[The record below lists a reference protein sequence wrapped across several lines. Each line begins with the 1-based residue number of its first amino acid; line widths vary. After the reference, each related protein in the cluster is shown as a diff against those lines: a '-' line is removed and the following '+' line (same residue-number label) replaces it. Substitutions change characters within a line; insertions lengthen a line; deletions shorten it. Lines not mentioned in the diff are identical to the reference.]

1 MIRLLFGALAL
12 WLSCAPAAA
21 QAISFKDKQ
30 ITLIVPSASGGGTDS
45 TARVVAAALP
55 AELPGNPAIVVRNIP
70 GADGTIAMNYFVQQT
85 AADGLSI
92 VIGTSIQSDP
102 THYRNV
108 NSKYD
113 PTKFRII
120 GGVGLG
126 GTVILIRN
134 DAIARLRDAKAQPI
148 VMGSLGGVP
157 RSGIQA
163 AAWGIGYLGWN
174 AKWVTGYRGTG
185 DIILALERG
194 EVDMMSTANLKTVS
208 RLVATGNFTILSQSG
223 SLENG
228 VVTKRPDFGDAPLLA
243 ELMKDALKD
252 QAVKKGFE
260 YWTSLTSLDKWF
272 ALPDG
277 TTQPVVDL
285 YRAAFVRAAKTKA
298 FIEGGRRVS
307 EDFATTDVGAVEQ
320 FLKVLGDA
328 DPGARGFMNQL
339 LRKQGLKIE

>member
-1 MIRLLFGALAL
+1 MMRLLGALAL
-12 WLSCAPAAA
+12 VLSCSIATA
-21 QAISFKDKQ
+21 QPLTFKDKT

-55 AELPGNPAIVVRNIP
+55 AELPGTPAIVVRNIP
-70 GADGTIAMNYFVQQT
+70 GADGTIAMNYFVQQV
-85 AADGLSI
+85 ASDGLTLA
-92 VIGTSIQSDP
+92 IGTSIQSDP
-102 THYRNV
+102 THYRNT

-126 GTVILIRN
+126 GTVVLARN
-134 DAIARLRDAKAQPI
+134 DALARLRDPKAQPV

-163 AAWGIGYLGWN
+163 AAWGIGFLGWN

-194 EVDMMSTANLKTVS
+194 EVDMMSTANLKTIS

-228 VVTKRPDFGDAPLLA
+228 VVTRRPDFGDAPLLA
-243 ELMKDALKD
+243 DLMRDSLKDA
-252 QAVKKGFE
+252 AVRKAFE
-260 YWTSLTSLDKWF
+260 YWTSLTSLDKWL
-272 ALPDG
+272 ALPGG
-277 TTQPVVDL
+277 TPQAIVDL
-285 YRAAFVRAAKTKA
+285 YRASFARAAKTQA
-298 FIEGGRRVS
+298 FIDGGRRVS
-307 EDFATTDVGAVEQ
+307 EDFETTDVAAVEQ
-320 FLKVLGDA
+320 FLQTLGAA
-328 DPGARGFMNQL
+328 DPDARGFMNGL

>member
-1 MIRLLFGALAL
+1 MRQLLCGTLAL
-12 WLSCAPAAA
+12 LLSCLTAMA
-21 QAISFKDKQ
+21 QPISFKDKT

-45 TARVVAAALP
+45 TARVVAASLP

-85 AADGLSI
+85 AADGLTMA
-92 VIGTSIQSDP
+92 IGTSIQSDP
-102 THYRNV
+102 THYRNA

-113 PTKFRII
+113 PTRFRII

-126 GTVILIRN
+126 GTVIIARN
-134 DAIARLRDAKAQPI
+134 DSLARLRDPKMPPV
-148 VMGSLGGVP
+148 VMGSLGGIP

-228 VVTKRPDFGDAPLLA
+228 VVTKRPDFGDAPLLVD
-243 ELMKDALKD
+243 LMKTALED
-252 QAVKKGFE
+252 PVVKRGFE
-260 YWTSLTSLDKWF
+260 YWTSLTSLDKWL

-277 TTQPVVDL
+277 TPQPVVDI
-285 YRAAFVRAAKTKA
+285 YRASFARAAKSKE

-307 EDFATTDVGAVEQ
+307 EDFETTDVVAVER
-320 FLKVLGDA
+320 FLKTLGEA
-328 DPGARGFMNQL
+328 DPAARGFMNQL